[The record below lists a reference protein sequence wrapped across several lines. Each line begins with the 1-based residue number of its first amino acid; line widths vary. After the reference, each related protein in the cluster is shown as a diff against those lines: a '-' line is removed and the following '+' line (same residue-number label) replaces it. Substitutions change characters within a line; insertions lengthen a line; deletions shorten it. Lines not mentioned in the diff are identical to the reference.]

1 MACNVIYSL
10 PCEIRL
16 HILYYDYNVD
26 AIGVLSHCMYQH
38 VQIVQV
44 IQLIFG
50 STNDAHINYRN

>member
-1 MACNVIYSL
+1 MHLNGYQCKPFMACNVIYSL

-38 VQIVQV
+38 VQIV
-44 IQLIFG
+44 
-50 STNDAHINYRN
+50 

>member
-38 VQIVQV
+38 VQIV
-44 IQLIFG
+44 
-50 STNDAHINYRN
+50 